1 MLAAR
6 VARRWKRDDDVG
18 ADHAN
23 QPHVVGGD
31 LVAAPLLERFFDAE
45 RVAEIDRAR
54 EVLVRAVEPVQR
66 RQLLRSQ
73 HAERLEDFRSDFV
86 LAAVAARR
94 RRERG
99 AIALT
104 AIEHDQQPIV
114 LVVGMRRRVHEDA
127 DVRQMPQ
134 SEPERDVALLF
145 VERDDAHLADWHDR
159 KGREGDKRRQKKAFH
174 HSDLTGWM
182 GRRGRTGW
190 MGGGKERP
198 KDDRSRPSC
207 PSRLSSLAQNRNRK
221 PSWNFRCSYP
231 DGFGNR
237 YGSFGMSAA
246 VFPCASTTCVV
257 VIPASCCVL
266 KTFFSSAMTSAR
278 TDPRSGIQRVYRRST
293 FFRIGR

>member
-31 LVAAPLLERFFDAE
+31 LVTAPLLERFFDAE

-73 HAERLEDFRSDFV
+73 YAERLEDFRADFV

-94 RRERG
+94 RRERR

-104 AIEHDQQPIV
+104 TIEHHQQPVV
-114 LVVGMRRRVHEDA
+114 LVVGMRRGVHEDA

-134 SEPERDVALLF
+134 GEPECDVALLF
-145 VERDDAHLADWHDR
+145 VERDDVHLADCHDR

-182 GRRGRTGW
+182 GRRGTRAGWAGGAGQAGWEAGRKGRSTIGPARPARPAYPARLRIGTGNPA
-190 MGGGKERP
+190 GI
-198 KDDRSRPSC
+198 
-207 PSRLSSLAQNRNRK
+207 
-221 PSWNFRCSYP
+221 
-231 DGFGNR
+231 
-237 YGSFGMSAA
+237 SAA
-246 VFPCASTTCVV
+246 RTPMGSGTDMDPSGCLPPYSPVRRR
-257 VIPASCCVL
+257 PAS
-266 KTFFSSAMTSAR
+266 S
-278 TDPRSGIQRVYRRST
+278 
-293 FFRIGR
+293 

>member
-31 LVAAPLLERFFDAE
+31 LVTAPLLERLFDAE

-73 HAERLEDFRSDFV
+73 YAERLEDFRADFV

-94 RRERG
+94 RRERR

-104 AIEHDQQPIV
+104 AIEHHQQPVV
-114 LVVGMRRRVHEDA
+114 LVVGMRRGVHEDA

-134 SEPERDVALLF
+134 GEPERDVALLF

-159 KGREGDKRRQKKAFH
+159 KGRESDKRRQKKAFH

-182 GRRGRTGW
+182 GRRGTRAGW
-190 MGGGKERP
+190 AGGADRLDGRREGKAEGRAVP
-198 KDDRSRPSC
+198 PVL
-207 PSRLSSLAQNRNRK
+207 PSRLSSPAQNRNRK

-231 DGFGNR
+231 DGVGNR

-246 VFPCASTTCVV
+246 V
-257 VIPASCCVL
+257 L
-266 KTFFSSAMTSAR
+266 
-278 TDPRSGIQRVYRRST
+278 PR
-293 FFRIGR
+293 